1 MLTIAIDTA
10 TDRCTVAASNG
21 ARSVARHLD
30 GARRH
35 AAALPGL
42 LDALLVELG
51 ATPRDI
57 TTILTA
63 DGPGSFTGLRVG
75 ATVANALAWR
85 TDVQWRTAPS
95 LLVRAMGH
103 VPSHGGV
110 VLALADA
117 LRGDLYAGCWR
128 FTAEGVETLVVP
140 RTVRPADLGM
150 VGPVDL
156 VVGTVPPALL
166 DAVRAA
172 TGCEPIVGEA
182 ALPDA
187 RHLLALD
194 QRTGG
199 TTAVAEPGRWEPT
212 YGRPAEAQT
221 VWEAKHGVP
230 LPHPTDRLG

>member
-1 MLTIAIDTA
+1 MLTVAIDTA

-21 ARSVARHLD
+21 ARIVARHLD

-35 AAALPGL
+35 AASLPGL

-51 ATPRDI
+51 MTPRDI

-85 TDVQWRTAPS
+85 ADVQWRTAPS

-103 VPSHGGV
+103 APSQGGV

-117 LRGDLYAGCWR
+117 LRGELYAGCWR
-128 FTAEGVETLVVP
+128 FEGHHVERLVTP
-140 RTVRPADLGM
+140 RTMRPADLAT
-150 VGPVDL
+150 VGPVDV
-156 VVGTVPPALL
+156 VVGTIPPALL
-166 DAVRAA
+166 DAVREA
-172 TGCEPIVGEA
+172 TGREPIVGEA